1 MNSER
6 DITGT
11 DDPHVSII
19 VPVYKVEKY
28 LQKCLDSIAA
38 QTYKNLELIL
48 VDDGSPD
55 RCGEM
60 CDSFEKTNSYTKV
73 IHQKNQGLSA
83 ARNSGIDCAA
93 GEYLMF
99 VDSDDYITEDCVA
112 YLLGL
117 IQKYDA
123 DIAVSGLRYINE
135 GKQLPESNGISIDE
149 CLTPE
154 EAIARMCY
162 GKGFGCYGP
171 GKLYKAEL
179 FHNYRFPVGKLYEDL
194 ATTYKVIGDALRVAY
209 GNKIVYYWIQRS
221 GSIMHS
227 QFDRRHFDGME
238 AAEGLIDYVT
248 ERYPGA
254 LPAARFR
261 YTAKAIELM
270 AVCFSSGGDRK
281 VFRELKQYV
290 NRYEQEVMRDTNAR
304 RSMKLRIIGIK
315 LGYWPARAIFAV
327 HEKGKSIMR

>member
-1 MNSER
+1 MEKDMNKSNAEN
-6 DITGT
+6 
-11 DDPHVSII
+11 PLVSII
-19 VPVYKVEKY
+19 VPVYRVEKY
-28 LQKCLDSIAA
+28 LQKCLDSIAT

-55 RCGEM
+55 RCGEI
-60 CDSFEKTNSYTKV
+60 CERFAQTNSYTKV

-83 ARNSGIDCAA
+83 ARNSGLDCAA

-99 VDSDDYITEDCVA
+99 VDSDDFITEDCVA

-123 DIAVSGLRYINE
+123 DIAIARIRYMNE
-135 GKQLPESNGISIDE
+135 GKPLPKSEGKNRDV
-149 CLTPE
+149 CLSPE
-154 EAIARMCY
+154 ETIIRMCY
-162 GKGFGCYGP
+162 GKGFGCFAP
-171 GKLYKAEL
+171 GKLYKKQL
-179 FHNYRFPVGKLYEDL
+179 FHDYRFPVGKLYEDL
-194 ATTYKVIGDALRVAY
+194 ATTYKVIGDARRISY
-209 GNKIVYYWIQRS
+209 GDKIVYYWIQRS

-227 QFDRRHFDGME
+227 QFNHRHFDGME
-238 AAEGLIDYVT
+238 AAEGLNTYVA

-261 YTAKAIELM
+261 YTAKAIELA
-270 AVCFSSGGDRK
+270 AVCFTSGGDRK

-290 NRYEQEVMRDTNAR
+290 NRYGQEVMQDKNAR
-304 RSMKLRIIGIK
+304 KTMKLRIIGMK

-327 HEKGKSIMR
+327 HESVKKVMR

>member
-6 DITGT
+6 NTTGT
-11 DDPHVSII
+11 DDPLVSII

-60 CDSFEKTNSYTKV
+60 CDSFAKTNSYTKV

-83 ARNSGIDCAA
+83 ARNSGIDCAT
-93 GEYLMF
+93 GQYLMF
-99 VDSDDYITEDCVA
+99 VDSDDFITEDCVA

-117 IQKYDA
+117 IQKYNA
-123 DIAVSGLRYINE
+123 DIAIGGMKYLNE
-135 GKQLPESNGISIDE
+135 GKPLPEPKEKNNDV
-149 CLTPE
+149 CLTAE
-154 EAIARMCY
+154 ETIARMCY

-171 GKLYKAEL
+171 GKLYKRQL
-179 FHNYRFPVGKLYEDL
+179 FHAYRFPVGKLYEDL
-194 ATTYKVIGDALRVAY
+194 ATTYKVVGDANRIAY
-209 GNKIVYYWIQRS
+209 GDKIVYYWIQRS

-227 QFDRRHFDGME
+227 QFDHRHFDGME
-238 AAEGLIDYVT
+238 AADGLITYVT

-254 LPAARFR
+254 LPAAHFR
-261 YTAKAIELM
+261 YTAKAIELA

-290 NRYEQEVMRDTNAR
+290 NRYGHEVMLDKNAR
-304 RSMKLRIIGIK
+304 KTMKLRIIGME
-315 LGYWPARAIFAV
+315 LGYWPARTILAF
-327 HEKGKSIMR
+327 HEKAKKMMR